1 MGIGHTNSS
10 QFGLASIPAARRPF
24 HLPAKSKAAQR
35 FNAGFVREGVADLAR
50 HPLNDPTP
58 AGATIAR
65 VRVQT
70 GSRRTIRFAGFPE
83 LGRDGHKA
91 RPVEVYRQRGRQ
103 LPAIRPELFTQLL
116 PTGRATKRVLS

>member
-65 VRVQT
+65 VGVRFEAPGSMDPRSSGKGAGT
-70 GSRRTIRFAGFPE
+70 ATSPALLRSPAGGGEESRRHVPNSQA
-83 LGRDGHKA
+83 
-91 RPVEVYRQRGRQ
+91 
-103 LPAIRPELFTQLL
+103 
-116 PTGRATKRVLS
+116 

>member
-65 VRVQT
+65 VGVRFEAPGSMDPPAFDEEVGT
-70 GSRRTIRFAGFPE
+70 GT
-83 LGRDGHKA
+83 
-91 RPVEVYRQRGRQ
+91 RPVPLRCTAGGGDGCQRHAPNSQ
-103 LPAIRPELFTQLL
+103 A
-116 PTGRATKRVLS
+116 

>member
-65 VRVQT
+65 VGVRFEAPGSMDPRAFDEEVGT
-70 GSRRTIRFAGFPE
+70 GPRAGPLGGTSRGGARGPQ
-83 LGRDGHKA
+83 KA
-91 RPVEVYRQRGRQ
+91 P
-103 LPAIRPELFTQLL
+103 
-116 PTGRATKRVLS
+116 